1 MNAKKTLK
9 KALTWTLATLALSS
23 IYLSPAFAI
32 GGRNNN
38 WHMDRWMM
46 GGWGMGWFGMI
57 FMVIFW
63 GLVIFGIV
71 TFVKWVVQNP
81 NKKGHSG
88 YTASPN
94 AMDILKERY
103 AKGDITL
110 DEFETMKKAI
120 SRSS

>member
-57 FMVIFW
+57 FMLFFW
-63 GLVIFGIV
+63 VLIIAGIV
-71 TFVKWVVQNP
+71 FLIRWLAQNTGSR
-81 NKKGHSG
+81 NRADACAGSQ
-88 YTASPN
+88 
-94 AMDILKERY
+94 AMDTLKVRF
-103 AKGDITL
+103 AKGEITR
-110 DEFETMKKAI
+110 DEFESMKKDI
-120 SRSS
+120 LQ

>member
-1 MNAKKTLK
+1 MKYVKKLK
-9 KALTWTLATLALSS
+9 IFVTWALAILVLSNIFISPVLAQS
-23 IYLSPAFAI
+23 
-32 GGRNNN
+32 GRYGN
-38 WHMDRWMM
+38 WHMGRWMS